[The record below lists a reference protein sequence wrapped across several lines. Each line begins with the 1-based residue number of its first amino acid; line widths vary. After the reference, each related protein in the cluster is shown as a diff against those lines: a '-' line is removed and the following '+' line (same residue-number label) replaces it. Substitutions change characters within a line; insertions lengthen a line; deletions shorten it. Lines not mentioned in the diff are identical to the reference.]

1 MQRTFQIFCIA
12 ILLCMSALAAPVAAA
27 TLIVAAD
34 GSGDYTSVKAAV
46 DAAEQGDTVYIK
58 SGRYSESTQIT
69 ASNPD
74 ITIRGEGA
82 DKVTLILGGN
92 PMSLQAPG
100 CHVEDLKFQGHISGI
115 LIEDTAPNCVVR
127 NNLFVNPDV
136 GVLVRSSYNIVDNN
150 IVLNPVQNYGGI
162 YTHSG
167 ADFNVICNNTI
178 SGATGRYGAYLR
190 GASNLF
196 ENNTIR
202 YGSGDE
208 PIHGLMVWGG
218 NNTITRNSIINNTGA
233 GFRIYKAGP
242 DNRIY
247 LNTVSGNAGTVVLG
261 STPPTSIYWVSP
273 EAVDYTYNGTPRSAV
288 LGNYWGS
295 DYSGGD
301 ADGNGIGD
309 EAFTI
314 PDGLGSDTAPLM
326 GVWQD
331 GTILS
336 GGTDTIPPVAGFT
349 ATPTSGQ
356 APQTVTFTS
365 YSSGPGMITSW
376 AWDFENDGTVDST
389 EQNPSH
395 TYTAGGLYTVNLTVT
410 GPAGSDTVVKT
421 DYITVI
427 SAGADLTASAG
438 PTSASSP
445 YPVLLAHYSP
455 NTISATIT
463 NIGTEDAA
471 GFNVTF
477 LVDGNST
484 TVNVP
489 AGLVSGNSTV
499 VSVTDAVD
507 RHAGDSVP
515 ITITVDAENVI
526 AESDE
531 ANNQYT
537 YEAAV
542 IYNGY
547 AGWRWGDG
555 PDITTKEVYNLH
567 GDILTSLG
575 NSQYDGVDTSGTTVT
590 WTAEDLPIP
599 AGATVKDAYLYVPYT
614 WDKRN
619 WYAPD
624 NVTLAFNEVTIP
636 YDTHYVESK
645 NWGSWP
651 EPYGLIIY
659 NVTDQ
664 FDPAGNHVFMNATG
678 RSPYHAYL
686 PIRGMNL
693 VVVYEDANATEKLIF
708 VNDGFDML
716 FASPNYYTTPE
727 TATAYAPFTGTGIDI
742 GRVQSADLITSVT
755 RGSGRGIM
763 LFNGQEWTGYWAP
776 GQGEIGLNTT
786 DITPYL
792 SASENT
798 VMIRSPNEGWGIEAY
813 LAILKVEYQGEVT
826 GPVADFTTN
835 VTAGAAPLAVQFTD
849 TSTGFPISW
858 AWEFGD
864 GATADQKDLV
874 HTYTAAGT
882 YSVNLTVTNAAG
894 TDTEVKTDYI
904 TVTGGSGSSLPWHD
918 PCESADG
925 WTFTYSDLINTTAYE
940 GTYSIGCDPS
950 QFTSGSSI
958 TTSAERTITIPGG
971 AKALRFEAVSFS
983 TNYVYNSWVKV
994 FLDGEEKLFLPVIL
1008 HNNDWERYEIDL
1020 TGIDPGEHTFK
1031 IGSYMDAWWGNAGY
1045 YIDNI
1050 WVIGDDEVLS
1060 VVNVTPDEAEV
1071 PVGETATF
1079 SAEAATQYGGRLPET
1094 TFTWSSSDEAVG
1106 TVNETGV
1113 FTALATGMTT
1123 ITAVEGGVNGTA
1135 LVTVTG
1141 SSSGGEAPVAAFT
1154 ATSLNGPAPLSV
1166 TFTDASTNTPTAW
1179 SWESRPSGTGD
1190 NWTAFSTDRSA
1201 TYTFEAG
1208 AYDIRLT
1215 VTNANGADTLTK
1227 TQYISSSAGAKR
1239 LATVQNGTVSGDLY
1253 VGAYEGF
1260 SSGISYTTNTVTQ
1273 TFTLPAYTDVQWAR
1287 LYTVVMASGQDN
1299 RTGTATVRFDG
1310 NGDGTYDT
1318 LGTEALATAGDNT
1331 ANVYPV
1337 NDHVN
1342 RQYSD
1347 YLLWYDVTDLVGSQS
1362 PKAEVVSTPVA
1373 SNFDGRIKEV
1383 VLVVAYN
1390 DGDSDVVHYWVN
1402 DGHDYQASGAS
1413 GVTSTFATSGLTA
1426 GWTDATLQNVMLS
1439 SKDALYT
1446 FNGAGYTGANSTNY
1460 FGTNNWDVK
1469 NDLTAGS
1476 DSSFTYVPNGGSYK
1490 TTLATLAV
1498 KYTTSSGDAPD
1509 LAVSTLASNN
1519 GEVFS
1524 AAENTYTA
1532 KITNIG
1538 TADAGAFAVEFNA
1551 SSATGTVAVDGLAV
1565 GANTTVTWTDET
1577 IRNAGDAVTITAVAD
1592 PDGLIGES
1600 NEENN
1605 LLSIEKTVVHNG
1617 YRGKRWTDGE
1627 DIATAKT
1634 YDVRGD
1640 LLWSAGDGAYLSA
1653 GTNWAD
1659 YTVNWTAS
1667 DLTVPEGATIAGAR
1681 LYVPYTYDKG
1691 PVFPENVALTFN
1703 GAAVEQAAF
1712 YEDEK
1717 RWGTSYPY
1725 GMTVYNVTDAFSPE
1739 GNTAVLANTFPG
1751 GGNVSVRGML
1761 LAVVYDDGVTAPHT
1775 VLMNEG
1781 FDLLYGGTAQGTT
1794 PKEATAYAPFT
1805 LDPANATGARLVTV
1819 APGAGPNEGELIF
1832 NDETW
1837 TNAWNY
1843 TGTSQIGVDERNVTS
1858 LLAGENVAAFQSS
1871 ADYMEAAAA
1880 FLIVE
1885 YAPEPGSILV
1895 TSTPTGAAVW
1905 LDGEETGEVTD
1916 CTLTNVPAGDHV
1928 VTVKLDGY
1936 AEASTPVTVASGETA
1951 EVDLALTTL
1960 TGSLAVT
1967 STPAGATIFIDGA
1980 DTGEVTNATLD
1991 GIAVGTHTVTL
2002 KKDGYA
2008 DTTAEVT
2015 VAYNE
2020 IATLHRDLVEARG
2033 SITVASTPTG
2043 AVIWLDG
2050 IDTGMTTNAILE
2062 NVAAGEH
2069 TVTVKKAG
2077 YADASMIV
2085 TVVDDGTAV
2094 AHFTLT
2100 EPAGSIVVTS
2110 SPDGAAIFL
2119 DGVETGEATDTTLTN
2134 VPVGTHT
2141 IRVSLD
2147 GYLDEEETVTVASGE
2162 IAAVHVD
2169 LDTSAITLQPGWN
2182 FVSTPKRLA
2191 AGQDT
2196 IAIFDGVETDGR
2208 PVLYYNGTDQWE
2220 AMSREEAFRPLDGI
2234 WIFANGTYEI
2244 PLAFAAAS
2252 NSPPPTKY
2260 LDAGWNAIGFT
2271 DTVPA
2276 PAATTLRSVETTWV
2290 TLFGWKTNE
2299 QAYDVSLIRGD
2310 TGRHSEMRELSPFRG
2325 YWLYM
2330 NDADTLAAI
2339 GA

>member
-1 MQRTFQIFCIA
+1 MTT
-12 ILLCMSALAAPVAAA
+12 LAAPVAAA
-27 TLIVAAD
+27 TTTETFQAD
-34 GSGDYTSVKAAV
+34 ADAYIRWGSLPGNTSYGDSTSLFVRQSGD
-46 DAAEQGDTVYIK
+46 
-58 SGRYSESTQIT
+58 
-69 ASNPD
+69 P
-74 ITIRGEGA
+74 
-82 DKVTLILGGN
+82 
-92 PMSLQAPG
+92 
-100 CHVEDLKFQGHISGI
+100 
-115 LIEDTAPNCVVR
+115 
-127 NNLFVNPDV
+127 
-136 GVLVRSSYNIVDNN
+136 
-150 IVLNPVQNYGGI
+150 
-162 YTHSG
+162 
-167 ADFNVICNNTI
+167 
-178 SGATGRYGAYLR
+178 
-190 GASNLF
+190 
-196 ENNTIR
+196 
-202 YGSGDE
+202 
-208 PIHGLMVWGG
+208 WG
-218 NNTITRNSIINNTGA
+218 T
-233 GFRIYKAGP
+233 
-242 DNRIY
+242 
-247 LNTVSGNAGTVVLG
+247 
-261 STPPTSIYWVSP
+261 
-273 EAVDYTYNGTPRSAV
+273 
-288 LGNYWGS
+288 
-295 DYSGGD
+295 
-301 ADGNGIGD
+301 
-309 EAFTI
+309 
-314 PDGLGSDTAPLM
+314 
-326 GVWQD
+326 
-331 GTILS
+331 S
-336 GGTDTIPPVAGFT
+336 GGTLYRSLIHFDLSSIPEGATIESATLYGYMTARKGDREVAAYRVTEAWNESNVTWCNGPSNDTQPTDVIDPGSAANVWIAWNVTQDLQAYAEDTPNYGWKLASPDESVTSTEQRVQLASRDSSDATLRPYLNVTYSTGGAAPVLTTIEVSPATASLAVGNKQQFT
-349 ATPTSGQ
+349 ATAKDQNGDAMTNVAFTWSSGNETVGTVNQ
-356 APQTVTFTS
+356 TGYFTALAAGTTTVAAAAGSVTGTAEVTVTPATQVDLTIA
-365 YSSGPGMITSW
+365 GVVNPTPGSAVFAREPNQVQIRSVKNTGTDVATDIVIALYASDV
-376 AWDFENDGTVDST
+376 ANGTVAVNTTTIESIAGGAQIAIINIIDPT
-389 EQNPSH
+389 IRNLQGG
-395 TYTAGGLYTVNLTVT
+395 TVRYTAIVDPDNL
-410 GPAGSDTVVKT
+410 
-421 DYITVI
+421 
-427 SAGADLTASAG
+427 
-438 PTSASSP
+438 
-445 YPVLLAHYSP
+445 
-455 NTISATIT
+455 
-463 NIGTEDAA
+463 
-471 GFNVTF
+471 
-477 LVDGNST
+477 
-484 TVNVP
+484 
-489 AGLVSGNSTV
+489 
-499 VSVTDAVD
+499 
-507 RHAGDSVP
+507 
-515 ITITVDAENVI
+515 I
-526 AESDE
+526 AETDE
-531 ANNQYT
+531 TNNVKVGF
-537 YEAAV
+537 ADKK
-542 IYNGY
+542 ILYNGY
-547 AGWRWGDG
+547 KGKMYWEGG
-555 PDITTKEVYNLH
+555 SNVTTVRTYDLR
-567 GDILTSLG
+567 GDIIHSFG
-575 NSQYDGVDTSGTTVT
+575 NSQYMSGSFGSEGWTNYTVT
-590 WTAEDLPIP
+590 WTAGDLPLP
-599 AGATVKDAYLYVPYT
+599 AGATVHDAWLYVPYC
-614 WDKRN
+614 WDN
-619 WYAPD
+619 TYSAPD
-624 NVTLAFNEVTIP
+624 NTSIDFNGVRVP
-636 YDTHYVESK
+636 YVNWYSDVSNFGAYADHY
-645 NWGSWP
+645 
-651 EPYGLIIY
+651 YGLLTY
-659 NVTDQ
+659 NVTDLYQ
-664 FDPAGNHVFMNATG
+664 TDVNNTVLFARTDTNAKISPAGFTLAVIYEDSSATRKQIFVNEEFDLLGADQGNYGTSMAEATAYVPFSGATIDTGSVVRANLTTFVPWGNDAEGNLFFNGEQIGTGVWNYGPRAVGASDNPQVAVDEREVTAYLNATG
-678 RSPYHAYL
+678 NEAAIQGDNTWKSPCMVAAQTF
-686 PIRGMNL
+686 L
-693 VVVYEDANATEKLIF
+693 VV
-708 VNDGFDML
+708 
-716 FASPNYYTTPE
+716 
-727 TATAYAPFTGTGIDI
+727 
-742 GRVQSADLITSVT
+742 
-755 RGSGRGIM
+755 
-763 LFNGQEWTGYWAP
+763 
-776 GQGEIGLNTT
+776 
-786 DITPYL
+786 
-792 SASENT
+792 
-798 VMIRSPNEGWGIEAY
+798 
-813 LAILKVEYQGEVT
+813 EYG
-826 GPVADFTTN
+826 
-835 VTAGAAPLAVQFTD
+835 
-849 TSTGFPISW
+849 
-858 AWEFGD
+858 
-864 GATADQKDLV
+864 
-874 HTYTAAGT
+874 
-882 YSVNLTVTNAAG
+882 
-894 TDTEVKTDYI
+894 
-904 TVTGGSGSSLPWHD
+904 GGSGGD
-918 PCESADG
+918 
-925 WTFTYSDLINTTAYE
+925 T
-940 GTYSIGCDPS
+940 
-950 QFTSGSSI
+950 
-958 TTSAERTITIPGG
+958 
-971 AKALRFEAVSFS
+971 
-983 TNYVYNSWVKV
+983 
-994 FLDGEEKLFLPVIL
+994 PVA
-1008 HNNDWERYEIDL
+1008 N
-1020 TGIDPGEHTFK
+1020 F
-1031 IGSYMDAWWGNAGY
+1031 AA
-1045 YIDNI
+1045 
-1050 WVIGDDEVLS
+1050 
-1060 VVNVTPDEAEV
+1060 NVTI
-1071 PVGETATF
+1071 
-1079 SAEAATQYGGRLPET
+1079 
-1094 TFTWSSSDEAVG
+1094 
-1106 TVNETGV
+1106 GV
-1113 FTALATGMTT
+1113 
-1123 ITAVEGGVNGTA
+1123 
-1135 LVTVTG
+1135 
-1141 SSSGGEAPVAAFT
+1141 
-1154 ATSLNGPAPLSV
+1154 APLSV

-1190 NWTAFSTDRSA
+1190 NWTEFSTNRNA
-1201 TYTFEAG
+1201 TYDFAAG

-1215 VTNANGADTLTK
+1215 ATNADGSDTVTE

-1253 VGAYEGF
+1253 VGAYGGW
-1260 SSGISYTTNTVTQ
+1260 SSGTSYTTNTLNQ

-1287 LYTVVMASGQDN
+1287 LYTVVYAAGTDN

-1402 DGHDYQASGAS
+1402 DGHDYQANGAG
-1413 GVTSTFATSGLTA
+1413 GVTSTFATGGLAA

-1446 FNGAGYTGANSTNY
+1446 FNGAAYTGGTPSGY

-1469 NDLTAGS
+1469 NDLTAGN

-1498 KYTTSSGDAPD
+1498 KYTTSGGDAPD

-1524 AAENTYTA
+1524 AAENIYTA

-1551 SSATGTVAVDGLAV
+1551 SSATGTVAVDGLAA

-1781 FDLLYGGTAQGTT
+1781 FDLLYGGASQSTT

-1936 AEASTPVTVASGETA
+1936 ADASMPVTVATGETA
-1951 EVDLALTTL
+1951 EVDLELTTL
-1960 TGSLAVT
+1960 TGSLTVT
-1967 STPAGATIFIDGA
+1967 STPEGAAILIDGA

-2008 DTTAEVT
+2008 DTTADVT

-2020 IATLHRDLVEARG
+2020 TAALHRDLVEARG

-2043 AVIWLDG
+2043 AAIWLDG

-2100 EPAGSIVVTS
+2100 EPAGIIAVTS
-2110 SPDGAAIFL
+2110 SPDGARIVL
-2119 DGVETGEATDTTLTN
+2119 DGAETGETTNATLTN

-2141 IRVSLD
+2141 VRVSLD
-2147 GYLDEEETVTVASGE
+2147 GYLDAEETVTVASGE

-2169 LDTSAITLQPGWN
+2169 LDASAITLQPGWN

-2234 WIFANGTYEI
+2234 WIYANGTYEI

-2252 NSPPPTKY
+2252 NSPPTTKY
-2260 LDAGWNAIGFT
+2260 LDEGWNAIGFT

-2276 PAATTLRSVETTWV
+2276 PAAIALRTAEPAWA

-2299 QAYDVSLIRGD
+2299 QAYDVSFIRGD